1 MERHGHGALHWH
13 LELVL
18 QLVWILHRHLHLHLH
33 WVLHLHLHL
42 HWILHLHLHGVH
54 RNVRVRSSPVSTRS
68 VPTSTRTHSIPRSGS
83 RSGSHSGS
91 RSGSGVHSTS
101 LILRRACVREVRSR
115 RARALAKRPALC
127 VLRVLRVLRG
137 VCALREGMR
146 ARSGKTSGRRGV
158 GRVERV
164 SRRRQSGAG
173 GVETRVGPVGKAR
186 TQQTVGG
193 AKRRLADLVRGGG
206 SVDRTGLIDG
216 I

>member
-1 MERHGHGALHWH
+1 ML
-13 LELVL
+13 LEDLQTENAVEQHRARFLLVL
-18 QLVWILHRHLHLHLH
+18 DPHAPQPFPHQPQPIF
-33 WVLHLHLHL
+33 
-42 HWILHLHLHGVH
+42 
-54 RNVRVRSSPVSTRS
+54 P
-68 VPTSTRTHSIPRSGS
+68 
-83 RSGSHSGS
+83 
-91 RSGSGVHSTS
+91 
-101 LILRRACVREVRSR
+101 LRF
-115 RARALAKRPALC
+115 
-127 VLRVLRVLRG
+127 RVLRVLRG